1 MICQSL
7 GVRIRGLD
15 TGGEILVWP
24 NNAADSHGRCRRCP
38 SNRVT
43 HATAKYRFPKPV
55 QRLAAGSALVTLNQ
69 PHVILRLD
77 LHAHILCAFACGSFT
92 MGAKKAVNVSI
103 QSELLDAA
111 RAEDIN
117 LSATLEAALADQ
129 LRIRRRDRWQTENE
143 AAIEAYN
150 RDVDENRSF
159 GDHARSF

>member
-1 MICQSL
+1 M
-7 GVRIRGLD
+7 
-15 TGGEILVWP
+15 GGEILAWL
-24 NNAADSHGRCRRCP
+24 NNAANSRGRCRHCP

-43 HATAKYRFPKPV
+43 HATAKSRFAKPV
-55 QRLAAGSALVTLNQ
+55 QRLAAGSPLVTLNQ
-69 PHVILRLD
+69 PCIILYCASISMRIYY
-77 LHAHILCAFACGSFT
+77 AHSQCGSFT

-111 RAEDIN
+111 RTEDIN

-129 LRIRRRDRWQTENE
+129 LRIRRRDRWRTENE

-150 RDVDENRSF
+150 RDVDQNSSF

>member
-1 MICQSL
+1 
-7 GVRIRGLD
+7 
-15 TGGEILVWP
+15 
-24 NNAADSHGRCRRCP
+24 
-38 SNRVT
+38 
-43 HATAKYRFPKPV
+43 
-55 QRLAAGSALVTLNQ
+55 
-69 PHVILRLD
+69 
-77 LHAHILCAFACGSFT
+77 

-129 LRIRRRDRWQTENE
+129 LRIRRRDRWQTENK

-150 RDVDENRSF
+150 RDVDQNGSF